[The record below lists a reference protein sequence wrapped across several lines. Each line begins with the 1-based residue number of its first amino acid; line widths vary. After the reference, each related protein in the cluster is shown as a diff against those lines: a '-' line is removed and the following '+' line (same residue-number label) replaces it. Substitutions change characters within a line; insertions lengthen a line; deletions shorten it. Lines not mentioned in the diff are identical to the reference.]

1 MPAPVGI
8 PARAAGE
15 YGNVRLTGIDHD
27 ADGRLSNRDGVL
39 SALVAYVLWGVF
51 PVYFK
56 LVQAVPPT
64 EVLTHRIIWA
74 VPFGALIL
82 QVRKQW
88 PEVRQAFSSP
98 STLFWLALAALLIS
112 ANWFIYIWAVQQQEV
127 LQASLGYYINPL
139 MYVLVGVLFL
149 KERLRRPQVV
159 SVLLAAIGV
168 SYLTIRGG
176 QFPFVALSLALLF
189 TMYGVIR
196 KQVAV
201 GAMPGLFIET
211 LLLFPFAL
219 AWLGWLTMLEQA
231 SFAASTTSLSLLL
244 TLAGP
249 LTVVPLLLFAV
260 AARRLTLTVIG
271 FMQFIAPTLQFI
283 VGIFYGEVLTPAHLV
298 CFVCIWVAVAIFSV
312 DAFYRQKRKP
322 PRIESMGA

>member
-1 MPAPVGI
+1 MSTLPEE
-8 PARAAGE
+8 AAE
-15 YGNVRLTGIDHD
+15 RRYQ
-27 ADGRLSNRDGVL
+27 RDGVL
-39 SALVAYVLWGVF
+39 AALIAYLLWGVF

-82 QVRKQW
+82 HVRRQW
-88 PEVRQAFSSP
+88 PEVRDVFASP
-98 STLFWLALAALLIS
+98 STLFWLALAALFIS
-112 ANWFIYIWAVQQQEV
+112 ANWLIYIWAVQQEEV

-149 KERLRRPQVV
+149 KERLRRAQLV
-159 SVLLAAIGV
+159 SVLLAAVGV
-168 SYLTIRGG
+168 SYLTIMGG
-176 QFPFVALSLALLF
+176 RFPLVAVSLALLF
-189 TMYGVIR
+189 TLYGVIR

-219 AWLGWLTMLEQA
+219 AWLVWMVLSQQA
-231 SFAASTTSLSLLL
+231 EFAGGSESMSLLL
-244 TLAGP
+244 SLAGP
-249 LTVVPLLLFAV
+249 LTVVPLLLFAI

-283 VGIFYGEVLTPAHLV
+283 VGIFYGEILTTAHLV
-298 CFVCIWVAVAIFSV
+298 CFGCIWAAVAIFSI
-312 DAFYRQKRKP
+312 DAFYQQKGRRVAP
-322 PRIESMGA
+322 

>member
-1 MPAPVGI
+1 LNAAPDD
-8 PARAAGE
+8 AAAQ
-15 YGNVRLTGIDHD
+15 RFQ
-27 ADGRLSNRDGVL
+27 RDGVL
-39 SALVAYVLWGVF
+39 TALVAYVLWGVF

-64 EVLTHRIIWA
+64 EVLVHRIVWA

-82 QVRKQW
+82 HFRKQW
-88 PEVRQAFSSP
+88 PEVRQAFASP
-98 STLFWLALAALLIS
+98 ATLFWLALAALFIS
-112 ANWFIYIWAVQQQEV
+112 ANWFIYIWAVQQEEV

-139 MYVLVGVLFL
+139 MYVIVGVLFL
-149 KERLRRPQVV
+149 KERLRRPQII

-176 QFPFVALSLALLF
+176 QFPFVAVSLALLF
-189 TMYGVIR
+189 TLYGVIR

-211 LLLFPFAL
+211 LLLFPFAM
-219 AWLGWLTMLEQA
+219 AWLGWLMTTQQA
-231 SFAASTTSLSLLL
+231 EFASGSVSISLLL
-244 TLAGP
+244 VLAGP
-249 LTVVPLLLFAV
+249 LTVVPLMMFAV

-298 CFVCIWVAVAIFSV
+298 CFGCIWAAVAIFSV
-312 DAFYRQKRKP
+312 DAFYQQKKRP
-322 PRIESMGA
+322 PRIRSAGA

>member
-1 MPAPVGI
+1 LNAAPDD
-8 PARAAGE
+8 AAE
-15 YGNVRLTGIDHD
+15 QRFQ
-27 ADGRLSNRDGVL
+27 RDGVL
-39 SALVAYVLWGVF
+39 TALVAYVLWGVF

-56 LVQAVPPT
+56 LVQTVPPT
-64 EVLTHRIIWA
+64 EVLVHRIVWA

-82 QVRKQW
+82 HVRKQW
-88 PEVRQAFSSP
+88 PEVRQAFASP
-98 STLFWLALAALLIS
+98 ATLFWLALAALFIS
-112 ANWFIYIWAVQQQEV
+112 ANWFIYIWAVQQEEV

-139 MYVLVGVLFL
+139 MYVIVGVLFL
-149 KERLRRPQVV
+149 KERLRRPQIV

-176 QFPFVALSLALLF
+176 QFPFVAVSLALLF
-189 TMYGVIR
+189 TLYGVIR

-211 LLLFPFAL
+211 LLLFPFAM
-219 AWLGWLTMLEQA
+219 AWLGWLMTTQQA
-231 SFAASTTSLSLLL
+231 EFASGSVSISLLL
-244 TLAGP
+244 VLAGP
-249 LTVVPLLLFAV
+249 LTVVPLMMFAV

-298 CFVCIWVAVAIFSV
+298 CFGCIWAAVAIFSV
-312 DAFYRQKRKP
+312 DAFYQQKKRP
-322 PRIESMGA
+322 PRIRSAGA

>member
-1 MPAPVGI
+1 MNALPDDAA
-8 PARAAGE
+8 AR
-15 YGNVRLTGIDHD
+15 RFQ
-27 ADGRLSNRDGVL
+27 RDGVL
-39 SALVAYVLWGVF
+39 TALVAYVLWGVF

-64 EVLTHRIIWA
+64 EVLAHRIVWA

-82 QVRKQW
+82 HVRRQW
-88 PEVRQAFSSP
+88 PEVRQAFASP
-98 STLFWLALAALLIS
+98 STLFWLALAALFIS
-112 ANWFIYIWAVQQQEV
+112 ANWFIYIWAVQQEEV

-176 QFPFVALSLALLF
+176 QFPFVAVSLALLF
-189 TMYGVIR
+189 TLYGVIR

-211 LLLFPFAL
+211 LMLFPFAA
-219 AWLGWLTMLEQA
+219 AWLGWLMTTEQA
-231 SFAASTTSLSLLL
+231 SFGAGSTSLSLLL

-249 LTVVPLLLFAV
+249 LTVVPLLMFAV

-271 FMQFIAPTLQFI
+271 FMQFIAPTLQFV

-298 CFVCIWVAVAIFSV
+298 CFGCIWAAVAIFSV
-312 DAFYRQKRKP
+312 DAFYQQKKKP
-322 PRIESMGA
+322 PRIPPAGA

>member
-1 MPAPVGI
+1 MSTAPED
-8 PARAAGE
+8 AAE
-15 YGNVRLTGIDHD
+15 RQFQ
-27 ADGRLSNRDGVL
+27 RDGVL
-39 SALVAYVLWGVF
+39 TALIAYVLWGVF

-56 LVQAVPPT
+56 LVQAVAPT
-64 EVLTHRIIWA
+64 EVLVHRIIWA

-82 QVRKQW
+82 HVRSQW
-88 PEVRQAFSSP
+88 PEVRQAIVDP
-98 STLFWLALAALLIS
+98 AKLFWLALAALSIS
-112 ANWFIYIWAVQQQEV
+112 ANWFIYIWAVQQEEV

-149 KERLRRPQVV
+149 KERLRKPQLV

-176 QFPFVALSLALLF
+176 QFPLVALSLALLF
-189 TMYGVIR
+189 TLYGVIR

-211 LLLFPFAL
+211 LLLFPFAAGWL
-219 AWLGWLTMLEQA
+219 AWLMLSQTAEFA
-231 SFAASTTSLSLLL
+231 SGGTSMSLLL
-244 TLAGP
+244 ALAGP
-249 LTVVPLLLFAV
+249 LTVVPLLMFAI

-271 FMQFIAPTLQFI
+271 FMQFIAPTLQFV

-298 CFVCIWVAVAIFSV
+298 CFGCIWAAVAIFSV
-312 DAFYRQKRKP
+312 DAFYQQKNRASRSAP
-322 PRIESMGA
+322 TG

>member
-1 MPAPVGI
+1 VGPAARQ
-8 PARAAGE
+8 ARA
-15 YGNVRLTGIDHD
+15 LGILGLNAAPDD
-27 ADGRLSNRDGVL
+27 AAEQRIQRDGVL
-39 SALVAYVLWGVF
+39 TALVAYVLWGVF

-64 EVLTHRIIWA
+64 EVLVHRIVWA

-82 QVRKQW
+82 HVRKQW
-88 PEVRQAFSSP
+88 PEVRQAFASP
-98 STLFWLALAALLIS
+98 ATLFWLALAALFIS
-112 ANWFIYIWAVQQQEV
+112 ANWFIYIWAVQQEEV

-139 MYVLVGVLFL
+139 MYVIVGVLFL
-149 KERLRRPQVV
+149 KERLRRPQIV

-176 QFPFVALSLALLF
+176 QFPFVAVSLALLF
-189 TMYGVIR
+189 TLYGVIR

-211 LLLFPFAL
+211 LLLFPFAM
-219 AWLGWLTMLEQA
+219 AWLGWLMTTQQA
-231 SFAASTTSLSLLL
+231 EFASGSVSISLLL
-244 TLAGP
+244 VLAGP
-249 LTVVPLLLFAV
+249 LTVVPLMMFAV

-298 CFVCIWVAVAIFSV
+298 CFGCIWAAVAIFSV
-312 DAFYRQKRKP
+312 DAFYQQKKRP
-322 PRIESMGA
+322 PRIRSAGA

>member
-1 MPAPVGI
+1 
-8 PARAAGE
+8 
-15 YGNVRLTGIDHD
+15 LTGIPNDLED
-27 ADGRLSNRDGVL
+27 RSSSRDGVL
-39 SALVAYVLWGVF
+39 SALIAYLLWGIF

-56 LVQAVPPT
+56 LLQAVPPT

-82 QVRKQW
+82 HVRRQW
-88 PEVRQAFSSP
+88 PEVRQAFASP
-98 STLFWLALAALLIS
+98 STLFWLAVAALFIS
-112 ANWFIYIWAVQQQEV
+112 ANWLIYIWAVQQQEV

-149 KERLRRPQVV
+149 KERLRRAQLV
-159 SVLLAAIGV
+159 SVLLAAVGV
-168 SYLTIRGG
+168 SYLTVMGG
-176 QFPFVALSLALLF
+176 QFPFVAVSLALLF
-189 TMYGVIR
+189 TLYGVIR

-211 LLLFPFAL
+211 LLLFPFAMAWL
-219 AWLGWLTMLEQA
+219 AWLMTSQQA
-231 SFAASTTSLSLLL
+231 TFAGSTVSMALLL
-244 TLAGP
+244 MLAGP
-249 LTVVPLLLFAV
+249 LTVVPLLMFAI

-298 CFVCIWVAVAIFSV
+298 CFGCIWAAVAIFSI
-312 DAFYRQKRKP
+312 DAFYQQKRKP
-322 PRIESMGA
+322 PRIPSAGA